1 MALSLKRISESS
13 PMTPAKAWAEGTNV
27 LASFRINPA
36 RTEATLLILLKD
48 TLNYLEC
55 SKTIKADRDLLDA
68 VHHLRDEFPAMK
80 LEEWHIICHR
90 LKTGEYPVQ
99 YERLKL
105 PELVAIFRQYEGERA
120 EVREA
125 NWKQLKKAT
134 PDTLS
139 DDKLQAL
146 YAKYEQQRQA
156 KKEELQ
162 KAKAIKSVPTDE
174 RGRWKAIPYTEPKR
188 DGEEGG
194 HDVLSIRE
202 APSDRPPG
210 DG

>member
-27 LASFRINPA
+27 LASFRLNPA

-48 TLNYLEC
+48 TLNYLDC

-125 NWKQLKKAT
+125 NWKELKKAT

-139 DDKLQAL
+139 DDQLQAL

-156 KKEELQ
+156 KKEELE
-162 KAKAIKSVPTDE
+162 KAKAIKSVPTDKK
-174 RGRWKAIPYTEPKR
+174 GRWKAIPYPNSLG

-194 HDVLSIRE
+194 HGVQSVH
-202 APSDRPPG
+202 PTPG
-210 DG
+210 D

>member
-1 MALSLKRISESS
+1 
-13 PMTPAKAWAEGTNV
+13 MTPARAWAEGTNV
-27 LASFRINPA
+27 LASFRLNPA

-48 TLNYLEC
+48 TLNYLDC

-68 VHHLRDEFPAMK
+68 VHYLRDEFPAMK

-125 NWKQLKKAT
+125 NWSELKKAT
-134 PDTLS
+134 PDKLS
-139 DDKLQAL
+139 DDQLQAL

-156 KKEELQ
+156 QKEDLA

-174 RGRWKAIPYTEPKR
+174 RGRWQAIPYTEPER

>member
-1 MALSLKRISESS
+1 
-13 PMTPAKAWAEGTNV
+13 MTPARAWAEGTNV
-27 LASFRINPA
+27 LASFRLNPA

-48 TLNYLEC
+48 TLNYLDC

-68 VHHLRDEFPAMK
+68 VHYLRDEFPAMK
-80 LEEWHIICHR
+80 LEEWHIICYR

-125 NWKQLKKAT
+125 NWNEIKKAT

-139 DDKLQAL
+139 DDQLQAL

-156 KKEELQ
+156 QKEDLA
-162 KAKAIKSVPTDE
+162 KAQAIKSVPTDK
-174 RGRWKAIPYTEPKR
+174 RGRWQAIPYTEPER

>member
-1 MALSLKRISESS
+1 
-13 PMTPAKAWAEGTNV
+13 MTPARAWAEGTNV
-27 LASFRINPA
+27 LASFRLNPA

-48 TLNYLEC
+48 TLNYLDC

-68 VHHLRDEFPAMK
+68 VHYLRDEFPAMK
-80 LEEWHIICHR
+80 LEEWHIICYR

-125 NWKQLKKAT
+125 NWSEIKKAT
-134 PDTLS
+134 PDKLS
-139 DDKLQAL
+139 DDQLQAL

-156 KKEELQ
+156 QKEDLA
-162 KAKAIKSVPTDE
+162 KAQAIKSVPTDK
-174 RGRWKAIPYTEPKR
+174 RGRWQAIPYTEPER

>member
-1 MALSLKRISESS
+1 
-13 PMTPAKAWAEGTNV
+13 
-27 LASFRINPA
+27 
-36 RTEATLLILLKD
+36 
-48 TLNYLEC
+48 
-55 SKTIKADRDLLDA
+55 
-68 VHHLRDEFPAMK
+68 MK
-80 LEEWHIICHR
+80 LEEWHIICYR

-105 PELVAIFRQYEGERA
+105 PELVSIFRQYEGERA

-125 NWKQLKKAT
+125 NWSEIKKAT
-134 PDTLS
+134 SDKLS
-139 DDKLQAL
+139 DDQLQAL

-156 KKEELQ
+156 QKEDLA
-162 KAKAIKSVPTDE
+162 KAQAIKSVPTDK
-174 RGRWKAIPYTEPKR
+174 RGRWQAIPYTEPER

>member
-1 MALSLKRISESS
+1 
-13 PMTPAKAWAEGTNV
+13 MTPAKAWAEGTNV
-27 LASFRINPA
+27 LASFRLNPA

-48 TLNYLEC
+48 TLNYLDC

-68 VHHLRDEFPAMK
+68 VHYLRDEFPAMK
-80 LEEWHIICHR
+80 LEEWHIICYR

-125 NWKQLKKAT
+125 NWSEIKKAT
-134 PDTLS
+134 PDKLS
-139 DDKLQAL
+139 DDQLQAL

-156 KKEELQ
+156 QKEDLA
-162 KAKAIKSVPTDE
+162 KAQAIKSVPTDK
-174 RGRWKAIPYTEPKR
+174 RGRWQAIPYTEPER

>member
-1 MALSLKRISESS
+1 
-13 PMTPAKAWAEGTNV
+13 MTPARAWAEGTNV
-27 LASFRINPA
+27 LASFRLNPA

-68 VHHLRDEFPAMK
+68 VHYLRDEFPAMK

-105 PELVAIFRQYEGERA
+105 PELVAIFRQYEGESA

-125 NWKQLKKAT
+125 NWSELKKAT
-134 PDTLS
+134 PDKLS
-139 DDKLQAL
+139 DDQLQAL

-156 KKEELQ
+156 QKEDL
-162 KAKAIKSVPTDE
+162 AKAQAIKRVPTDE
-174 RGRWKAIPYTEPKR
+174 RGRWQAIPYTEQER

>member
-1 MALSLKRISESS
+1 
-13 PMTPAKAWAEGTNV
+13 MTPARAWAEGTNV
-27 LASFRINPA
+27 LASFRLNPA

-48 TLNYLEC
+48 TLNYLDC

-68 VHHLRDEFPAMK
+68 VHYLRDEFPAMK

-125 NWKQLKKAT
+125 NWSEIKKGT

-139 DDKLQAL
+139 DDQLQAL

-156 KKEELQ
+156 QKEELA
-162 KAKAIKSVPTDE
+162 KAQAIKSVPTDK
-174 RGRWKAIPYTEPKR
+174 RGRWQAIPYTEPER
-188 DGEEGG
+188 DGQEGG